1 MAIAENNDSR
11 QISFWL
17 DAATAD
23 KLAHVAYLEGTSQ
36 SAIIREALA
45 DRLAKDDIE
54 KDPIERVDAAILAL
68 EETKELLVDFK
79 QGSSQPGPNQAPP
92 PVWA

>member
-1 MAIAENNDSR
+1 MALAENNDSR

-23 KLAHVAYLEGTSQ
+23 KLANVAYLKGTSQ

-45 DRLAKDDIE
+45 DRFAKDDIE
-54 KDPIERVDAAILAL
+54 KDPVEKVDAAIRAL
-68 EETKELLVDFK
+68 EETKALLVDFK
-79 QGSSQPGPNQAPP
+79 QSSAQCNRNQAPP